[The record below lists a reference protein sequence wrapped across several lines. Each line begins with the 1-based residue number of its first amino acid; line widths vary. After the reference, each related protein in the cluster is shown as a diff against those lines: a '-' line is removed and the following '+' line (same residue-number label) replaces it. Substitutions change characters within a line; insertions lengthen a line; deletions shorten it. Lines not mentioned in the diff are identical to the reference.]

1 MCWVYFLLS
10 VWCLDPSDLT
20 RDAASVEWMS
30 GKKFEWALDQ
40 PVVAT
45 WQNAEL
51 RVATRAL
58 SEQRQVP
65 VIFDRRLDPN
75 LMFSLVTRSEP
86 LRDVW
91 LRLAKIV
98 DGGVSITSQT
108 VYLGPI
114 SAAGKL
120 RTLIALR
127 QDEIQQLATKL
138 PTSQRSALNARH
150 PLRWDDLTSP
160 RDIVQGLAEERDLQV
175 KGLELIPHDLW
186 GATDLPPVSLA
197 EAATLVLIQYDLTFR
212 LSVAG
217 KVVEMELLPIPEMVA
232 IEKKWPLPR
241 AKADVISQAIQS
253 ELPGITTQA
262 TAEQL
267 LARGTQEQLE
277 SLERIINSIS
287 SGTTSRK
294 KPAPPAP
301 LSKRRFTFQAKDAP
315 LSAILDKLAETGIQ
329 FEYDRAALKA
339 QGIDID
345 QLAAVDVKDV
355 SPEEL
360 FEKLF
365 QPLKIEYK
373 IDGLRISL
381 TRRKSSP

>member
-1 MCWVYFLLS
+1 MCWMFLLLS
-10 VWCLDPSDLT
+10 VWNAELPQ
-20 RDAASVEWMS
+20 AAATVEWMT
-30 GKKFEWALDQ
+30 GKKFDWALDQ

-51 RVATRAL
+51 RTALRAL

-65 VIFDRRLDPN
+65 VVLDRRLDPDH
-75 LMFSLVTRSEP
+75 MFSLVTHGEP
-86 LRDVW
+86 LRDIWPMLV
-91 LRLAKIV
+91 KIV

-108 VYLGPI
+108 VYLGPV

-127 QDEIQQLATKL
+127 QEEIQQLVTKL
-138 PTSQRSALNARH
+138 PTSQRSALNAKH
-150 PLRWDDLTSP
+150 PLRWEDLASP
-160 RDIVQGLAEERDLQV
+160 REIVRGLAEERDFQI

-186 GATDLPPVSLA
+186 GAADLPPISLA

-212 LSVAG
+212 LSAAG

-241 AKADVISQAIQS
+241 AKADVISQAIQN
-253 ELPGITTQA
+253 ELPGVTTQA

-277 SLERIINSIS
+277 SLERLINSLS

-294 KPAPPAP
+294 KPPPPAP

-329 FEYDRAALKA
+329 FEYDRATLKA
-339 QGIDID
+339 HGIDID
-345 QLAAVDVKDV
+345 QLVAVDVKGV
-355 SPEEL
+355 RPEEL

-381 TRRKSSP
+381 TPRKPSP